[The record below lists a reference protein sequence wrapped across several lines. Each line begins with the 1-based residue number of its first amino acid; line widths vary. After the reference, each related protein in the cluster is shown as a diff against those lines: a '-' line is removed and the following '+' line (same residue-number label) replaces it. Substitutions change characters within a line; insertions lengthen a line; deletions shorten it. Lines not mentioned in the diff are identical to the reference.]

1 MMEYHDLL
9 IETSDRSKSN
19 QRRIETLEQN
29 HQLLY
34 KMNSNLDV
42 LANEQKHIRCDL
54 SEVDKKVQKLD
65 AKPGKRWEAI
75 VSAGITGVVGV
86 LVGALVGLI
95 VR

>member
-1 MMEYHDLL
+1 MEDHDLL
-9 IETSDRSKSN
+9 IETSDRSKAN
-19 QRRIETLEQN
+19 QRRIEKLEGDQ
-29 HQLLY
+29 QILL
-34 KMNSNLDV
+34 KMSRSLDV
-42 LANEQKHIRCDL
+42 MANEQEHIRKDL
-54 SEVDKKVQKLD
+54 SEVDKKVQLLD